1 MVGEGG
7 EGEKDRHLECAG
19 HIVARSV
26 GHISSAP
33 HCLPTINSAHEHR
46 HAGHCP
52 FTLLTLL
59 LPSHPQVASY
69 MRGVLRTLAV
79 MHSHHILHRDIKPS
93 NFMLLNDSER
103 APLKAIDFGLAMP
116 YEPEALP
123 LSHLGLEGTPW

>member
-1 MVGEGG
+1 MHTCEVRGTQQ
-7 EGEKDRHLECAG
+7 LC
-19 HIVARSV
+19 VTLFPTNQLRSRA
-26 GHISSAP
+26 SP
-33 HCLPTINSAHEHR
+33 C
-46 HAGHCP
+46 GHCP

-59 LPSHPQVASY
+59 PASHPQVASY